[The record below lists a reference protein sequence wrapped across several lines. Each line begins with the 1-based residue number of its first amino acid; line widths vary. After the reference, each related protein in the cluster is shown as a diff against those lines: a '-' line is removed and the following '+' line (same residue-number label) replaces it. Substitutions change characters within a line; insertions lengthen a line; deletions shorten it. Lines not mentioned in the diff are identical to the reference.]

1 MNVELTDVIIAI
13 ISGIAV
19 CIPLAI
25 KLIAYVEQSAKSKN
39 WPQLLKLLISLMEQ
53 AEEKF
58 EQGADKKDWVLGMIE
73 ASAKNIN
80 FDIDINAISKMIDS
94 ICSMTKHVNVK

>member
-1 MNVELTDVIIAI
+1 MNIELTDVIITI

-19 CIPLAI
+19 CIPLVI
-25 KLIAYVEQSAKSKN
+25 KLVEYVQQATKNKN
-39 WPQLLKLLISLMEQ
+39 WSQMLQLVMSLMEE

-73 ASAKNIN
+73 ASAENIN
-80 FDIDINAISKMIDS
+80 FDIDINVISKMIDS
-94 ICSMTKHVNVK
+94 ICNMTKRVNVK

>member
-1 MNVELTDVIIAI
+1 MNIELTDVIITI

-19 CIPLAI
+19 CIPLVI
-25 KLIAYVEQSAKSKN
+25 KLVEYVQQATKNKN
-39 WPQLLKLLISLMEQ
+39 WTQMLQLVMSLMEE

-73 ASAKNIN
+73 ASAENIN
-80 FDIDINAISKMIDS
+80 FDIDINVISKMIDS
-94 ICSMTKHVNVK
+94 ICNMTKSVNVK